1 MQKITPMM
9 QQYFEIKEQFKDAIL
24 FFRLGD
30 FYEMFY
36 EDAEVASKEL
46 EITLTGKNCG
56 QDEKAPMCGV
66 PFHSADGYIAKL
78 VSRGYKVAICEQVED
93 PKAAKGIVKRDVVR
107 IITPGTTLDESIVTA
122 RGENYICSVFKNGT
136 ESGVTFCE
144 ASTGKMQCTFF
155 TDDRQGTLLAEE
167 IVRMQPAEIIYN
179 LEAAECERVRT
190 AAEIC
195 RSYTVLYNDTFFET
209 TYATAMVED
218 QFTHKKEKIA
228 EPAMRSTGALLSYF
242 AQTQKVKPLH
252 ITDITVYATTQFM
265 EMDMAALNNL
275 ELCRNMRDREKRHS
289 LYWVLDKS
297 RTTMGSR
304 TMRAWLM
311 RPLINCAQIMARHT
325 AVEEFVNNPKLADAV
340 RALFGEVSDMERVT
354 GRVVMGTA
362 NPRDLLKLQ
371 TSLAVIPEIKSAM
384 KDVRSPLLREQEERM
399 NALPGLCDLIFRA
412 IDPEAPLTLREGKII
427 KEGFSEEL
435 DALRRAQNDGTS
447 IIAEI
452 EAEERER
459 TDIKNLRIRFNKVFG
474 YYIEVS
480 KSNLDKVPEDYIR
493 KQTTVNGER
502 FINQRLKEVESVIL
516 GAGEKITALEYQL
529 FQDIRARIA
538 AEAEALQRTAHAI
551 GIADALAALAN
562 VAVRNRFV
570 RPEIDTS
577 EDLEIRGGR
586 HPVVEAVLK
595 DGLFVPNDTRLD
607 TGKNRLAI
615 ITGPNMAGKSTYMR
629 QIALITILAQMGSFV
644 PAEYCRIGIVDKV
657 FTRIGASDDLSTGRS
672 TFMVEMSEVSDILR
686 HATKKSLLVLDEIGR
701 GTSTYDGLSI
711 AWAVLEHCVTKIGAK
726 TLFATHY
733 HELTKLEDKMEGVV
747 NYNIAA
753 RKRGDDI
760 IFLRKIVPGGAD
772 ESYGIEVARLAG
784 VPETV
789 TKRAKQILHDI
800 EEGEEGV
807 RIRGKAK
814 KETAESGQL
823 GFAALAGNE
832 LVEELRTIDAETLSP
847 IEALNTLY
855 KLTKRAKEMEM

>member
-9 QQYFEIKEQFKDAIL
+9 QQYFEIKEQYKDAIL

-36 EDAEVASKEL
+36 EDAETASRVL
-46 EITLTGKNCG
+46 DITLTGKNCG
-56 QDEKAPMCGV
+56 QEEKAPMCGV
-66 PFHSADGYIAKL
+66 PFHAADGYIAKL

-93 PKAAKGIVKRDVVR
+93 PKATKGIVKRDVVR
-107 IITPGTTLDESIVTA
+107 IITPGTTLDEGIVTA
-122 RGENYICSVFKNGT
+122 RGENYICAVYKNGD

-144 ASTGKMQCTFF
+144 ASTGQMQCTFF
-155 TDDRQGTLLAEE
+155 ADDITGTLLSEE
-167 IVRMQPAEIIYN
+167 IVRMHPAEIIFN
-179 LEAAECERVRT
+179 LEAGECERVR
-190 AAEIC
+190 AAADFC
-195 RSYTVLYNDTFFET
+195 QSYTVLYNDSFFEPV
-209 TYATAMVED
+209 YAAAAVEE
-218 QFTHKKEKIA
+218 QFGHKKEKLPQ
-228 EPAMRSTGALLSYF
+228 PAMQSTGALLSYF

-252 ITDITVYATTQFM
+252 ITDIDVYTTAQFM
-265 EMDMAALNNL
+265 EMDMAALTNL
-275 ELCRNMRDREKRHS
+275 ELCRNMRDREKKHS
-289 LYWVLDKS
+289 LYWVLDAS

-311 RPLINCAQIMARHT
+311 RPLINCTQIMARHT
-325 AVEEFVNNPKLADAV
+325 AVEEFVQNPAISDRLRTLLAQ
-340 RALFGEVSDMERVT
+340 VSDMERVT

-362 NPRDLLKLQ
+362 NPRDLIKLQ
-371 TSLAVIPEIKSAM
+371 TSLALIPEIKAVLQKM
-384 KDVRSPLLREQEERM
+384 NAPLLREQEARM
-399 NALPGLCDLIFRA
+399 SPLPALCDLIARA
-412 IDPEAPLTLREGKII
+412 IIPEPPMTVREGGII
-427 KEGFSEEL
+427 QEGFSEEL
-435 DALRRAQNDGTS
+435 DALRDARTNGS
-447 IIAEI
+447 NVIAKI
-452 EAEERER
+452 EAEEKER

-480 KSNLDKVPEDYIR
+480 KSNLDKVPADYIR

-502 FINQRLKEVESVIL
+502 FITEQLKEIESVIL
-516 GAGEKITALEYQL
+516 GASEKIVALEYQI
-529 FQDIRARIA
+529 FQDVRARIA
-538 AEAEALQRTAHAI
+538 AETEALQRTAHAI
-551 GIADALAALAN
+551 GIADALAALGA
-562 VAVRNRFV
+562 VAMRNRYV
-570 RPEIDTS
+570 RPEVDTS
-577 EDLEIRGGR
+577 EELEIRGGR
-586 HPVVEAVLK
+586 HPVVETVLQ

-607 TGKNRLAI
+607 TAGNRLAI

-629 QIALITILAQMGSFV
+629 QIALIAVMAQMGSFV

-711 AWAVLEHCVTKIGAK
+711 AWAVLEHCDLKIGAK

-760 IFLRKIVPGGAD
+760 IFLRKIVPGGTD
-772 ESYGIEVARLAG
+772 DSYGIEVARLAG
-784 VPETV
+784 VPDAV
-789 TKRAKQILHDI
+789 TKRAKQILREI
-800 EEGEEGV
+800 EEGGEGV
-807 RIRGKAK
+807 QIRGKGR
-814 KETAESGQL
+814 KETEDTGQI

-832 LVEELRTIDAETLSP
+832 LVDELKTIDAETLSP

-855 KLTKRAKEMEM
+855 KLTRKAKEI

>member
-9 QQYFEIKEQFKDAIL
+9 QQYFEIKEQYKDAIL

-36 EDAEVASKEL
+36 EDAEVASREL

-56 QDEKAPMCGV
+56 QEEKAPMCGV
-66 PFHSADGYIAKL
+66 PFHSADSYIAKL

-93 PKAAKGIVKRDVVR
+93 PKAAKGIVKRDVVK

-122 RGENYICSVFKNGT
+122 KGENYICSVFKDGG

-144 ASTGKMQCTFF
+144 ASTGQMMCTFF
-155 TDDRQGTLLAEE
+155 TDDRTATLLAEE

-179 LEAAECERVRT
+179 LEAGECERVQK
-190 AAEIC
+190 AAELC
-195 RSYTVLYNDTFFET
+195 QSYTVLYNDSYFEMA
-209 TYATAMVED
+209 YASAAVED
-218 QFTHKKEKIA
+218 QFGYRKEQLP
-228 EPAMRSTGALLSYF
+228 EPALRSTGALLSYF
-242 AQTQKVKPLH
+242 AQTQKTKPLH
-252 ITDITVYATTQFM
+252 ITDIEVYTTTQFM
-265 EMDMAALNNL
+265 EMDMTALNNL
-275 ELCRNMRDREKRHS
+275 ELCKNMRDRDKKHS

-311 RPLINCAQIMARHT
+311 RPLINCAHIMARHT
-325 AVEEFVNNPKLADAV
+325 AVEEFVKNPQLTGNLRD
-340 RALFGEVSDMERVT
+340 LFGAVSDMERVT

-371 TSLAVIPEIKSAM
+371 SSLAVIPEIKSTM
-384 KDVRSPLLREQEERM
+384 RHVKSSLLQEQEGRM
-399 NALPGLCDLIFRA
+399 DALPGLCDLIFRA
-412 IDPEAPLTLREGKII
+412 ISPEAPMTLREGNII

-435 DALRRAQNDGTS
+435 DELRRAQTDGTS

-502 FINQRLKEVESVIL
+502 FINQRLKEVESIIL
-516 GAGEKITALEYQL
+516 GAAEKITALEYHL
-529 FQDIRARIA
+529 FQEIRTRIA
-538 AEAEALQRTAHAI
+538 EEAEALQRTAHAV
-551 GIADALAALAN
+551 GVTDTLAALAH
-562 VAVRNRFV
+562 VAMRNRFV
-570 RPEIDTS
+570 RPEVDTS
-577 EDLEIRGGR
+577 EELEIRGGR

-595 DGLFVPNDTRLD
+595 DGLFVPNDTLLD
-607 TGKNRLAI
+607 TEKNRLAI

-629 QIALITILAQMGSFV
+629 QIALIAILAQMGSFV
-644 PAEYCRIGIVDKV
+644 PAEYCRIGIIDKV

-711 AWAVLEHCVTKIGAK
+711 AWAVLEHCVLKIGAK

-733 HELTKLEDKMEGVV
+733 HELTKLEERMDGVV

-753 RKRGDDI
+753 RKRGEDI
-760 IFLRKIVPGGAD
+760 VFLRKIIPGGAD

-784 VPETV
+784 VPEAV

-800 EEGEEGV
+800 EEGGEGV
-807 RIRGKAK
+807 QIRGKAK
-814 KETAESGQL
+814 KQVEETGQI
-823 GFAALAGNE
+823 GFATLAGNE
-832 LVEELRTIDAETLSP
+832 LIEQLRMIDAETLSP
-847 IEALNTLY
+847 IEAMNTLY
-855 KLTKRAKEMEM
+855 TLTKKAKEI

>member
-9 QQYFEIKEQFKDAIL
+9 QQYFEIKEQYRDAIL

-36 EDAEVASKEL
+36 EDAEVASREL
-46 EITLTGKNCG
+46 EITLTGKSCG
-56 QDEKAPMCGV
+56 AEEKAPMCGV
-66 PFHSADGYIAKL
+66 PFHSADGYIARL

-93 PKAAKGIVKRDVVR
+93 PKAAKGIVRRDVVR

-122 RGENYICSVFKNGT
+122 RGENYICSVYKNGD

-144 ASTGKMQCTFF
+144 ASTGQMQCTAFA
-155 TDDRQGTLLAEE
+155 DDATGMLLSEE
-167 IVRMQPAEIIYN
+167 IVRMHPAEIIYN
-179 LEAAECERVRT
+179 LEAGECERVRT

-195 RSYTVLYNDTFFET
+195 QSYTVLYNDAFFDPA
-209 TYATAMVED
+209 YAAAAVEEQFGHRKEALPPAAM
-218 QFTHKKEKIA
+218 Q
-228 EPAMRSTGALLSYF
+228 STGALLSYF

-252 ITDITVYATTQFM
+252 ITDITVYTTAQFM

-275 ELCRNMRDREKRHS
+275 ELCRNMRDREKKHS
-289 LYWVLDKS
+289 LYWVLDAS

-304 TMRAWLM
+304 TVRAWLM

-325 AVEEFVNNPKLADAV
+325 AVEEFVKNPALTDRV
-340 RALFGEVSDMERVT
+340 RELFGGVSDMERVT

-362 NPRDLLKLQ
+362 NPRDLIKLQ
-371 TSLAVIPEIKSAM
+371 TSLAVIPEIKAALSGA
-384 KDVRSPLLREQEERM
+384 KAPLLREQEEKM
-399 NALPGLCDLIFRA
+399 DALPALCSLISRA
-412 IDPEAPLTLREGKII
+412 IVDEPPMTVREGGII
-427 KEGFSEEL
+427 REGFSEAL
-435 DALRRAQNDGTS
+435 DELRRAKTDGAG
-447 IIAEI
+447 IIAKI
-452 EAEERER
+452 EAEEKER

-480 KSNLDKVPEDYIR
+480 KSNLDKVPADYIR

-502 FINQRLKEVESVIL
+502 YITEQLKEVESVIL
-516 GAGEKITALEYQL
+516 GASEKIVALEYQL
-529 FQDIRARIA
+529 FQDIRDRIA
-538 AEAEALQRTAHAI
+538 AVAEALQRTAHAI
-551 GIADALAALAN
+551 GTADALAALGD
-562 VAVRNRFV
+562 VAMRNRYV

-577 EDLEIRGGR
+577 EALEIRGGR
-586 HPVVEAVLK
+586 HPVVETVLK

-607 TGKNRLAI
+607 TDKNRLAI

-629 QIALITILAQMGSFV
+629 QIALIAVMAQMGSFV
-644 PAEYCRIGIVDKV
+644 PAEYCRLGIIDKV

-711 AWAVLEHCVTKIGAK
+711 AWSVLEHCVTKIGAK

-760 IFLRKIVPGGAD
+760 IFLRKIVPGGTD
-772 ESYGIEVARLAG
+772 DSYGIEVARLAG

-789 TKRAKQILHDI
+789 TKRAKQILREI
-800 EEGEEGV
+800 EEGGEGV
-807 RIRGKAK
+807 QIRGKSK
-814 KETAESGQL
+814 KEPESTGQI
-823 GFAALAGNE
+823 GFAALAGSE
-832 LVEELRTIDAETLSP
+832 LLDELRAIDAETLSP

-855 KLTKRAKEMEM
+855 KLTKKAKEI